1 MGQIANQMVLNLIE
15 KAKYKIKQKKNEG
28 TKMNETVRC
37 LTTRKSCRSYKNEH
51 ISRDEIEQIVAAG
64 LNAPSG
70 MNKQTP
76 RFVVVQNDETVAKL
90 SQMNA
95 AVAGMPHDP
104 FYGAKD
110 VIIVL
115 AKKECTYIYDG
126 SLAMGNLMNA
136 AWSMGID
143 SRWIHRAKEVF
154 DSAEGKEL
162 LKSWGITDDVEGI
175 GFCILGHALEEKDK
189 TEIIDNRVYYIGE
202 V

>member
-1 MGQIANQMVLNLIE
+1 
-15 KAKYKIKQKKNEG
+15 
-28 TKMNETVRC
+28 MNETVKNIV
-37 LTTRKSCRSYKNEH
+37 TRKSCRSYQDKHVDKVLLND
-51 ISRDEIEQIVAAG
+51 IIAAG

-76 RFVVVQNDETVAKL
+76 LFVVVTDDAMVEKL
-90 SQMNA
+90 SKMNA

-115 AKKECTYIYDG
+115 ARKECTYLYDG

-136 AWSMGID
+136 AWSMGVD

-154 DSAEGKEL
+154 ESSEGKAL
-162 LKSWGITDDVEGI
+162 LKDWGITEEVEGI
-175 GFCILGHALEEKDK
+175 GFCILGYAKEEKEK
-189 TEIIDNRVYYIGE
+189 TIIHEGRVFY

>member
-1 MGQIANQMVLNLIE
+1 
-15 KAKYKIKQKKNEG
+15 
-28 TKMNETVRC
+28 MNETVRNIVS
-37 LTTRKSCRSYKNEH
+37 RKSCRSYQPKHVNKALLE
-51 ISRDEIEQIVAAG
+51 DIVAAG

-70 MNKQTP
+70 MNMQTP
-76 RFVVVQNDETVAKL
+76 RFVVVSDDATVKKL
-90 SQMNA
+90 SDMNA
-95 AVAGMPHDP
+95 AVAGMPFDP

-115 AKKECTYIYDG
+115 AKKECTYLYDG

-154 DSAEGKEL
+154 ESEEGKAL
-162 LKSWGITDDVEGI
+162 LKEWGIEGEVEGI
-175 GFCILGHALEEKDK
+175 GFCILGYAEEEKEK
-189 TEIIDNRVYYIGE
+189 TEIKPGRVFY

>member
-1 MGQIANQMVLNLIE
+1 
-15 KAKYKIKQKKNEG
+15 
-28 TKMNETVRC
+28 MNETVKN
-37 LTTRKSCRSYKNEH
+37 LTSRKSCKSYQDKH
-51 ISRDEIEQIVAAG
+51 VDRDSLDEIVAAG

-70 MNKQTP
+70 MNRQTP
-76 RFVVVQNDETVAKL
+76 RFVVVTDEDTVKKL
-90 SQMNA
+90 SDMNA
-95 AVAGMPHDP
+95 AVAGMPFDP

-115 AKKECTYIYDG
+115 AEKEGTYLYDG

-154 DSAEGKEL
+154 ESEEGKAL
-162 LKSWGITDDVEGI
+162 LKEWGVEENVEGI
-175 GFCILGHALEEKDK
+175 GFCILGYAKEEKEK
-189 TEIIDNRVYYIGE
+189 TEIKEGRVFY

>member
-1 MGQIANQMVLNLIE
+1 
-15 KAKYKIKQKKNEG
+15 
-28 TKMNETVRC
+28 MNETVKN
-37 LTTRKSCRSYKNEH
+37 LISRKSCKSYQDKH
-51 ISRDEIEQIVAAG
+51 VDRDSIDIRIVVAAG

-70 MNKQTP
+70 MNRQTP
-76 RFVVVQNDETVAKL
+76 RFVVVTDEDTVKKL
-90 SQMNA
+90 SDMNA
-95 AVAGMPHDP
+95 AVAGMPFDP

-115 AKKECTYIYDG
+115 AEKEGTYLYDG

-154 DSAEGKEL
+154 ESEEGKAL
-162 LKSWGITDDVEGI
+162 LKEWGVEENVEGI
-175 GFCILGHALEEKDK
+175 GFCILGYAKEEKEK
-189 TEIIDNRVYYIGE
+189 TEIKEGRVFY